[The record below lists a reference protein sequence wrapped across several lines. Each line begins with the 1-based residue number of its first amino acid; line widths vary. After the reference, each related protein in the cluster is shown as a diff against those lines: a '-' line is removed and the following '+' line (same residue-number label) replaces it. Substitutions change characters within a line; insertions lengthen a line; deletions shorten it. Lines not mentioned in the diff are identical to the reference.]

1 MIIHSD
7 LSLQLRVYSSVLK
20 NVSLPF
26 VLLHCPLHSY
36 RISLSSTVKLTRCNI
51 MLWVPFTHHKQQSL
65 EKEHREGDVIWPDN
79 DTEGK
84 YMYKYTYIHSYT
96 LKIPS
101 WIDYLALMDHFNV
114 LHR

>member
-1 MIIHSD
+1 MSW
-7 LSLQLRVYSSVLK
+7 
-20 NVSLPF
+20 VS
-26 VLLHCPLHSY
+26 
-36 RISLSSTVKLTRCNI
+36 
-51 MLWVPFTHHKQQSL
+51 FTHHKQQSL
-65 EKEHREGDVIWPDN
+65 EKEHGEGDVIWLDN
-79 DTEGK
+79 DTGGK